1 LGKRSTGKQ
10 GQSAVSQSRSIYILW
25 SAQLD
30 AMTATILATEL
41 RRAGLAASLLGMHA
55 RPTRSEFGIVVTPD
69 LSLEDVLATSDPIAC
84 LIVPGKWK
92 ELRALLY
99 DPRLLDLI
107 DRIHREDG
115 SVLVGSS
122 PDDVLENYADRKL
135 LSYPFDAALLPFAQ
149 DLAQSLLMT
158 EFNRSSA
165 QSQSVVLESVQ
176 RFHHRTIHRS
186 GDSLMGDIIRVA
198 ADSQPSAVAGAI
210 ANTIREHHRAEVQ
223 AIGVSAVNQM
233 LKATIIAR
241 RYLVENNLDLSI
253 VPDFADV
260 LVDERQLTALKLYV
274 WAFNLASRNDGN
286 RGPQL
291 PL

>member
-1 LGKRSTGKQ
+1 
-10 GQSAVSQSRSIYILW
+10 
-25 SAQLD
+25 LD
-30 AMTATILATEL
+30 AVAATVLATEL
-41 RRAGLAASLLGMHA
+41 RRVGLAASLMGMHA

-69 LSLEDVLATSDPIAC
+69 VSLDDVLATTDPIAC

-107 DRIHREDG
+107 ERIHREDG

-122 PDDVLENYADRKL
+122 PDEVLENYADRKL
-135 LSYPFDAALLPFAQ
+135 FSYPFGAALLPFAQ
-149 DLAQSLLMT
+149 NLAQSLLMT
-158 EFNRSSA
+158 ELNRSSTK
-165 QSQSVVLESVQ
+165 SQFIVLESVQ

-186 GDSLMGDIIRVA
+186 GDSLMGEIIRVA

-210 ANTIREHHRAEVQ
+210 ANVIREHRRAEVQ
-223 AIGVSAVNQM
+223 AIGVNAVNQM
-233 LKATIIAR
+233 MKATIIAR

-260 LVDERQLTALKLYV
+260 IINERQLTALKLYV
-274 WAFNLASRNDGN
+274 WASTLANRSDGTE
-286 RGPQL
+286 GSWL